1 MQKRAFAGVGVIACA
16 VFLMSRTQTGAQE
29 GSGSSRA
36 SPPRA
41 TRPMTPDEFYA
52 AFWKHIARQDSPY
65 TKWGS
70 PKGKEG
76 LREGQSPHGDLVK
89 TFANKAATDSPD
101 ALPYG
106 AIIVAEN
113 YAKDKTT
120 LKDITVM
127 YRVKGAD
134 PKHNDWY
141 WLKYLP
147 NGTIARTPEKEGK
160 KPIAG
165 KVAACAECHS
175 KAGGS
180 DYVFANDPRD
190 DADKK

>member
-1 MQKRAFAGVGVIACA
+1 
-16 VFLMSRTQTGAQE
+16 
-29 GSGSSRA
+29 
-36 SPPRA
+36 
-41 TRPMTPDEFYA
+41 MTPDEFYA
-52 AFWKHIARQDSPY
+52 AFWKHIIRQESPY

-76 LREGQSPHGDLVK
+76 LREGQSPHGDFVRMY
-89 TFANKAATDSPD
+89 ANKAAIDSPS

-106 AIIVAEN
+106 AILVTEN
-113 YAKDKTT
+113 YEQDKRT

-127 YRVKGAD
+127 YRVKGTD

-160 KPIAG
+160 KAIAG
-165 KVAACAECHS
+165 RVASCIECHS
-175 KAGGS
+175 KAGGN
-180 DYVFANDPRD
+180 DLVHANDGSK
-190 DADKK
+190 DAESK